1 MKKKTTGT
9 PDAAPQKTEMENLQ
23 EDILYLLK
31 ESVELAKENPNS
43 NTLYAVLRGLS
54 AAKLSFELT
63 QKTKRTGKK
72 EKMISREMIEFIE
85 KEILGI
91 K

>member
-1 MKKKTTGT
+1 MKKKTTGAEEAT
-9 PDAAPQKTEMENLQ
+9 PQKSEMENLQ

-63 QKTKRTGKK
+63 QKTKRSGRK
-72 EKMISREMIEFIE
+72 EKMISRELIEFIE